1 LHPLKHTRLDNLYL
15 YLTMIKTTAQ
25 YKKAIGRIK
34 LESLLEY
41 VEKKISC
48 AKTPQWD
55 VESRELE
62 SSSHRE
68 HRACSRQQNDDDVR
82 EDALIQPTEKNVF
95 EKVAER
101 LVCCTNDTFRVTNN
115 MDESFLEDD
124 YYELVYRPSKRPV
137 PLHNIL
143 SSTPSYDSGVVNS
156 ILSKISE
163 IDERTVMSFD
173 MHSRLSTIGRSPS
186 KMQPRSMSWSNLI
199 CS

>member
-186 KMQPRSMSWSNLI
+186 KMQPRSMSWSNLL

>member
-1 LHPLKHTRLDNLYL
+1 
-15 YLTMIKTTAQ
+15 MIKTTAQ

>member
-1 LHPLKHTRLDNLYL
+1 
-15 YLTMIKTTAQ
+15 MIKATVQ
-25 YKKAIGRIK
+25 DKKGIDRSK

-41 VEKKISC
+41 VEKNTSC
-48 AKTPQWD
+48 AETPQWD
-55 VESRELE
+55 VESRELA
-62 SSSHRE
+62 SSGHRE
-68 HRACSRQQNDDDVR
+68 HQDCSRQENDDVR

-137 PLHNIL
+137 PLRNIL
-143 SSTPSYDSGVVNS
+143 SSTPSYDSDFMNS
-156 ILSKISE
+156 VLSKISE

-173 MHSRLSTIGRSPS
+173 MHSRLSTIGRGPS
-186 KMQPRSMSWSNLI
+186 KMQPRSMSCWSNLL
-199 CS
+199 CSESEL

>member
-1 LHPLKHTRLDNLYL
+1 MHPLKHTRLDNLYL